1 MADQSESPLT
11 LVLDATEV
19 VLLEVQQNY
28 RLDSDGLL
36 AKVHRMVRWVAAI
49 SPQLRLAAPGNS
61 LLNAVVSIREFL
73 MNMVETNGRRPRG
86 RPAIPIRESHIR
98 LYLDYNF
105 SIKQIANLF
114 GCSIDAL

>member
-1 MADQSESPLT
+1 MADQSESLLT

-36 AKVHRMVRWVAAI
+36 AKVDRIVRWVAAI
-49 SPQLRLAAPGNS
+49 LPQLRLAAPGNS

-73 MNMVETNGRRPRG
+73 YEYGRNERQATKGKASNSYKRVT
-86 RPAIPIRESHIR
+86 H
-98 LYLDYNF
+98 
-105 SIKQIANLF
+105 
-114 GCSIDAL
+114 